1 MRVWTR
7 RETAER
13 LGVCQSLPNYW
24 VKAWGPD
31 STHPFPQPVARVQM
45 RTLKGFGQRQ
55 DAYLPAEVR
64 AWFAFLPAAKRD
76 RRSKSMKAAFA
87 RKAGVPIRFEN
98 RIAELER
105 EVAGLRVM
113 TRRASIA
120 PLV

>member
-7 RETAER
+7 QEVAEQM
-13 LGVCQSLPNYW
+13 GVCPSLPAYW

-31 STHPFPQPVARVQM
+31 STHPFPQPVARVQ
-45 RTLKGFGQRQ
+45 LHHGAKGFGRRQ
-55 DAYLPAEVR
+55 DAYMPHEVR
-64 AWFAFLPAAKRD
+64 AWFAHLPAAKRD
-76 RRSKSMKAAFA
+76 RRSKVMKAARA
-87 RKAGVPIRFEN
+87 RMVGVPMYEQ